1 MKIADQDCTFIARTL
16 AEEARQSPTNT
27 QAPSNATVAA
37 LGGVVSPEII
47 LKPLPQ
53 AVTERVKSV
62 AQYQY
67 FIEGNDIALVD
78 PQDRRVVA
86 KIDVRAIQDA
96 IADYIA
102 QIRERTSFVAMSSGG
117 MSLGASGAA
126 DSGSICLTTPFVAA
140 VH

>member
-86 KIDVRAIQDA
+86 KIDVQ
-96 IADYIA
+96 
-102 QIRERTSFVAMSSGG
+102 QSK
-117 MSLGASGAA
+117 
-126 DSGSICLTTPFVAA
+126 TP
-140 VH
+140 